1 MSLGRIFQEIIE
13 CTRVIYNV
21 NVNVNVKKEETK
33 QSKEGV
39 KMGAN

>member
-21 NVNVNVKKEETK
+21 NVNVKKEGKK